1 MKLFAMKIR
10 LVTCVVLS
18 LALSTLHVSAQTVF
32 PSSITFDNNKVQAKL
47 ILTPSI
53 EVDVTLEFENSI
65 GLNANT
71 LDITAELVSP
81 VDLAVTNRLP
91 STQTTAVSGFPVIVS
106 VTPKPD
112 AGFGFEGPAMIEV
125 YTKAIH
131 YDPAIPMR
139 LFTSHAGG
147 TFEDITTLTS
157 SGSYRARGNT
167 GRFSDFIILLDNRDD
182 SVVMNDKLQKLT
194 NIISENQ
201 NALSPVIYSL
211 IDTSITNISRAVSVA
226 DYSTAMVMVDRAI
239 SLVESAD
246 DADIPNVWRS
256 SGDIANVQGEL
267 LSGLKTLRYSLR
279 VN

>member
-18 LALSTLHVSAQTVF
+18 LALSTLHVSAQTVS
-32 PSSITFDNNKVQAKL
+32 PSSITFDSNKVQAKL

>member
-18 LALSTLHVSAQTVF
+18 LALSALHVSAQTVS

-194 NIISENQ
+194 NIVSENQ

-226 DYSTAMVMVDRAI
+226 DYSTALVMVDRAI